1 MSQIVTTTAAQLV
14 KVDAN
19 GKKIPN
25 SQLLRNEI
33 VSIKAQGGNMQDA
46 IKWCMEVL
54 GQTKALAAKY
64 VAENWDRE
72 TNPARGTC
80 KLTVGKSTAGVAPKE
95 LRKSDVVRE
104 MISAAKLQGLQQ
116 ADLVEPV
123 MQRCNFDKGLATT
136 YIKNNWDKA

>member
-54 GQTKALAAKY
+54 GQSKALATKY

-95 LRKSDVVRE
+95 LRKSDIVRE
-104 MISAAKLQGLQQ
+104 MIAAAKLQGLQQ
-116 ADLVEPV
+116 ADLVEEV
-123 MQRCNFDKGLATT
+123 MQRCNFDKGLAKV
-136 YIKNNWDKA
+136 YIAKNWDKA

>member
-33 VSIKAQGGNMQDA
+33 VNIKAQNGGMEDA
-46 IKWCMEVL
+46 VKWCMEVL
-54 GQTKALAAKY
+54 GQSKALATKY
-64 VAENWDRE
+64 VVENWDRE
-72 TNPARGTC
+72 TNPVRGTC
-80 KLTVGKSTAGVAPKE
+80 KTTVGKSTAGVAPRE
-95 LRKSDVVRE
+95 LRKSDIVRE
-104 MISAAKLQGLQQ
+104 MIAAAKQQGLQQ

-123 MQRCNFDKGLATT
+123 MVRCNFDKGLATT
-136 YIKNNWDKA
+136 YIKNNWDKV

>member
-80 KLTVGKSTAGVAPKE
+80 KTTVGKSTAGIAPKE

>member
-1 MSQIVTTTAAQLV
+1 MSQIVTTPKAALV
-14 KVDAN
+14 TVDAN

-33 VSIKAQGGNMQDA
+33 VNIKAQGGNQGDA

-54 GQTKALAAKY
+54 GQSKALATKY
-64 VAENWDRE
+64 VVENWERE

-80 KLTVGKSTAGVAPKE
+80 KTTVGKSTAGVAPKE
-95 LRKSDVVRE
+95 LRKSDIVRE
-104 MISAAKLQGLQQ
+104 MIATAKQQGLQQ

-136 YIKNNWDKA
+136 YIKNNWDKV